1 MKDVRCPI
9 CLKLETLDRHDLICS
24 DCSKDRLEIIRNS
37 CIDNDK
43 TNYDQRRE
51 INEIFDVISKIKN
64 NDIDIRQHYE
74 TRGIDTSYS
83 SIKVLAL
90 QLLKLELINSH
101 IKIKNIERSTESL
114 QQKVISLNE
123 KIVNCEEDSSK
134 WNSQLKN
141 MNKRMVEEYQ
151 KNMKDVSGEMYVI
164 KHEKIIRISK
174 QSIQIQYNNF
184 KIFKELV
191 FTDKSSLAKSHLLFF
206 NQPIIKISDFFHFN
220 TKLFQLNQFIENLI
234 RLQLKLVDMFN
245 FKLPY
250 MEELKG
256 YLPDSEFFN
265 LVQQKESFMIN
276 DGKIDVDD
284 EREEVIPMDIN
295 EVDNERVVKLGN
307 EIKLPLS
314 SKTINSQLRRASI
327 IRRNSASPSPQTP
340 NGSPIK
346 KQNSPKP
353 NFDAPLT
360 TSISPRTIPKNSPPH
375 ASPEKPTLKRSI
387 TGKKVVIVPHKI
399 LTKPFTKLSSKE
411 YLKFLSILV
420 KIIIN
425 FQTIFSHTI
434 DIIPKTNNLI
444 FDTLNQLRGND
455 DKYSDY
461 SFDKILWKIYSLN
474 VYFDYKL
481 SIIDLKS
488 PDTSTSSITSSP
500 NLSYDDGIDTIDKID
515 LKKKPSL
522 QSSKLHKLYSNL
534 FKESMTKKD
543 QEIYGNFS
551 GKLSRKPSSII
562 PPSPNN
568 LQVAEEN
575 NTVDLK
581 VMTRDIHD
589 IMVNAKDRFDLNSVF
604 KNPKLTSDTLQMM
617 AQSKVQL
624 EDWDVISKMY

>member
-9 CLKLETLDRHDLICS
+9 CLKLESPDQHDLICG
-24 DCSKDRLEIIRNS
+24 DCSKDKLEIIRNS
-37 CIDNDK
+37 CVDNDK
-43 TNYDQRRE
+43 INHDKRKE
-51 INEIFDVISKIKN
+51 IDEIFNVINKIKN
-64 NDIDIRQHYE
+64 NDDDIRQYYE
-74 TRGIDTSYS
+74 TKGIETSYS
-83 SIKVLAL
+83 SIKVLVL

-123 KIVNCEEDSSK
+123 KIINCEEDSSK
-134 WNSQLKN
+134 WNNNLRN
-141 MNKRMVEEYQ
+141 MNKKMLGEYQ
-151 KNMKDVSGEMYVI
+151 KNIKDISSEMYVI
-164 KHEKIIRISK
+164 KNEKIIRVSK
-174 QSIQIQYNNF
+174 QSVQIQYNNY

-191 FTDKSSLAKSHLLFF
+191 FTDKSSIAKNNLLFF

-234 RLQLKLVDMFN
+234 RLQLKLKDLFN

-250 MEELKG
+250 IEELKG
-256 YLPDSEFFN
+256 YLPDSEFYN

-284 EREEVIPMDIN
+284 EIEEIVPMEVN

-327 IRRNSASPSPQTP
+327 RRNSALPSPQTP
-340 NGSPIK
+340 NTSPIK
-346 KQNSPKP
+346 KHSPKP
-353 NFDAPLT
+353 SFEPLT
-360 TSISPRTIPKNSPPH
+360 TSISPRTIPP
-375 ASPEKPTLKRSI
+375 SPEKPILKRSI

-411 YLKFLSILV
+411 YIKFLLILV
-420 KIIIN
+420 KVIIN

-444 FDTLNQLRGND
+444 FDTLNQLRGSD
-455 DKYSDY
+455 DKYANY
-461 SFDKILWKIYSLN
+461 NFEKILWKVYSLN
-474 VYFDYKL
+474 VYFDFKL
-481 SIIDLKS
+481 SMIESKS

-500 NLSYDDGIDTIDKID
+500 NLSYDDGIEVEKLD

-562 PPSPNN
+562 PSPPSN
-568 LQVAEEN
+568 LQTTED
-575 NTVDLK
+575 TPTIDLK
-581 VMTRDIHD
+581 VMTKDIHD

-604 KNPKLTSDTLQMM
+604 KNPKLTSDTLHMM
-617 AQSKVQL
+617 AQLKVQL